1 MDMDL
6 YCAETAAELL
16 AGPDGQEIDFECLG
30 RAALLASLAGL
41 HPSEEDFVRGVTEVA
56 ARADWAGV
64 TATAAAARAMLCDW
78 QTQAGIG

>member
-16 AGPDGQEIDFECLG
+16 AGLDGQEIDLECLE

-41 HPSEEDFVRGVTEVA
+41 HPSEEDFVRGVAEVL
-56 ARADWAGV
+56 ARADWAEV
-64 TATAAAARAMLCDW
+64 PATAAAARAMLFDW
-78 QTQAGIG
+78 QTQTGIG